1 MFSKKT
7 KLKLISLIIGAS
19 IFSGIYLPTNCL
31 VASAETVS
39 VKETTSD
46 GFKGY
51 DQSFEDG
58 LGNWNARGNAVVKQD
73 SSQYKEG
80 SNSLKVSSRTTTWE
94 GPVKDLTN
102 VLTKGKTYH
111 FSVYVMYNDANGA
124 STQIFDLKFANTA
137 ADKSEEYVSVASAKA
152 TKGTWTEI
160 QGDYTIPSDADLSK
174 YSLYLELP
182 YKSNASIT
190 PAEKID
196 FYLDNV
202 AIKEIEKDYQKDI
215 PQLKNVF
222 SDYFPIGTAVTGSEL
237 NSTDIHSEFIKY
249 QYNALVAGN
258 SMKPEALQPTEG
270 NFKWDDAD
278 QVVQYA
284 TDNDMVLRGHTLV
297 WHNQTPDWFFQ
308 DPSDSTKPASR
319 ELLLKR
325 LKTHIDTVM
334 ARYKGKIDYWDVVN
348 EVISD
353 STGLRASKWKSI
365 VGDVDKDGYDSDYI
379 ELAFKYAHEADPDA
393 KLIINDYNI
402 EWNATKR
409 DTLYNLVKRMLQ
421 KGIPVDGVGLQ
432 MHIAMYNPS
441 VSTIK
446 ESIEKYASLK
456 SIDPNFL
463 VQVTELDMSIY
474 NSSGEGQKT
483 VNDYILDTQASRYKE
498 LFEMFKEESVK
509 GNLGLVMLWGNS
521 DDDTWL
527 DNFPVSGRK
536 DAPLLFDRYL
546 QAKPAYYSV
555 VGLPKPTPPPI
566 PPTPTV
572 SKQTVNTINATPTIG
587 DFGDK
592 KWQMAIPF
600 DVKTYVTGTSGATA
614 KVKTMWDTNNL
625 YVFADV
631 ADATA
636 SNSDSVDIYLD
647 NGNSGYNKYTAN
659 RIIPD
664 TIKVAQ
670 TAGDT
675 DTVKVYEK
683 GTSYQIQAKLPLS
696 NIQAANGTKLTFD
709 MKINDYDLNR
719 NLNSSIVW
727 IDKVSK
733 DTLSFNNGGTLSLSK
748 EPKLVEAKKG
758 TPTID
763 GNTDTIWSNANII
776 STDVILKD
784 ADTAKANVKLLWDE
798 NYVYALYEVTDHIL
812 NKTAGNKY
820 DQDSV
825 EAFIDE
831 NNAKSSSYDSDDAQY
846 RVNFD
851 NEQSGSANGAIKNTL
866 FKSATKLT
874 DTGYMVEMAIPLNNK
889 GSLNQIIGFDAQ
901 VNDATAS
908 VRKGV
913 NLWCDGSNNTWS
925 TMVNAGNV
933 LFVNSADDSKVLL
946 GDVNDDG
953 KIDISDYI
961 QLQKYILN
969 PQNVINKTNSDITG
983 DSKIN
988 TADLF
993 ALRKICINS

>member
-1 MFSKKT
+1 MFTKKT
-7 KLKLISLIIGAS
+7 RLKLISLIIGAS
-19 IFSGIYLPTNCL
+19 TFSGMYIPTNCI

-39 VKETTSD
+39 VKENKSTGAKD
-46 GFKGY
+46 Y
-51 DQSFEDG
+51 NQSFEDG
-58 LGNWNARGNAVVKQD
+58 LDNWNARGSAIVSQD
-73 SSQYKEG
+73 SSQHKDG
-80 SNSLKVSSRTTTWE
+80 SSSLKVTGRTKTWE

-111 FSVYVMYNDANGA
+111 FSLYIMYNDPNGA
-124 STQIFDLKFANTA
+124 SNQIFDLKFANTA
-137 ADKSEEYVSVASAKA
+137 ADKSEKYVSVASVKA
-152 TKGTWTEI
+152 TKGNWTEI
-160 QGDYTIPSDADLSK
+160 QGDYTIPSDANLSK

-182 YKSNASIT
+182 YKSNDSIT
-190 PAEKID
+190 AAEKID

-202 AIKEIEKDYQKDI
+202 AIKEIEKNYQKDI
-215 PQLKNVF
+215 PQLRNVF
-222 SDYFPIGTAVTGSEL
+222 NDYFPIGTAVTGTEL
-237 NSTDIHSEFIKY
+237 DSTDVHSDFIKY
-249 QYNALVAGN
+249 QYNALVPGN
-258 SMKPEALQPTEG
+258 CMKPDALQPTEG
-270 NFKWDDAD
+270 NFKWDEAD
-278 QVVQYA
+278 KVVQFA
-284 TDNDMVLRGHTLV
+284 ADNNMLLRGHTLV

-325 LKTHIDTVM
+325 LKTHIETVM
-334 ARYKGKIDYWDVVN
+334 ARYKGKVDYWDVAN

-353 STGLRASKWKSI
+353 SNGLRASKWKSI
-365 VGDVDKDGYDSDYI
+365 VGDVDGDGYDSDYI

-393 KLIINDYNI
+393 KLIINDYNV

-409 DTLYNLVKRMLQ
+409 DTLYNLTKRMLQ

-432 MHIAMYNPS
+432 MHINMYFPA

-446 ESIEKYASLK
+446 ESIEKFASLK
-456 SIDPNFL
+456 SINPNFA

-474 NSSGEGQKT
+474 SSSGESEKT
-483 VNDYILDTQASRYKE
+483 LNDYILDTQASQYKA
-498 LFEMFKEESVK
+498 LFDMFKTEATK

-527 DNFPVSGRK
+527 DSFPVAGRK

-546 QAKPAYYSV
+546 QAKPAYYSI
-555 VGLPKPTPPPI
+555 VGLPKPTIPVT

-572 SKQTVNTINATPTIG
+572 TKQTVNTINTTPTIG
-587 DFGDK
+587 DVVDK

-600 DVKTYVTGTSGATA
+600 SVKTYVTGTNGATA
-614 KVKTMWDTNNL
+614 KVKTMWDANNL
-625 YVFADV
+625 YVFVDV
-631 ADATA
+631 TDATVDD
-636 SNSDSVDIYLD
+636 SDTVNISLD
-647 NGNSGYNKYTAN
+647 NGNSEYNKYTVN
-659 RIIPD
+659 RNTNTD
-664 TIKVAQ
+664 TIK
-670 TAGDT
+670 TT
-675 DTVKVYEK
+675 K
-683 GTSYQIQAKLPLS
+683 TSTGYQIQAKLPLS
-696 NIQAANGTKLTFD
+696 NTQAAIGAKLTFD
-709 MKINDYDLNR
+709 MKINDYDSNG
-719 NLNSSIVW
+719 NLNSSVVW
-727 IDKVSK
+727 IDNVSK
-733 DTLSFNNGGTLSLSK
+733 DALAFSNGGTLALSK

-763 GNTDTIWSNANII
+763 GSIDDIWSSANVI

-798 NYVYALYEVTDHIL
+798 NYVYALYEVTDHTL

-831 NNAKSSSYDSDDAQY
+831 NNAKAPSYDSDDAQY
-846 RVNFD
+846 RVNYD
-851 NEQSGSANGAIKNTL
+851 NEQSGTANGAIKNAL

-889 GSLNQIIGFDAQ
+889 GSIDQIIGFDAQ
-901 VNDATAS
+901 VNDAIAG

-913 NLWCDGSNNTWS
+913 NLWCDSSNNTWS

-953 KIDISDYI
+953 KIDILDYI

-969 PQNVINKTNSDITG
+969 PENVINKTNSDLNG

-993 ALRKICINS
+993 ALRKICMNN